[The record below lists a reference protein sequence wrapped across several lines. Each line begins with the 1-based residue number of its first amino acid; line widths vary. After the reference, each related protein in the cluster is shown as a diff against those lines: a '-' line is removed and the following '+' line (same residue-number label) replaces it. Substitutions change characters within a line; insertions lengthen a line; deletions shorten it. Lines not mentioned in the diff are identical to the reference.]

1 MCAAGAD
8 GAVAALAASQHSAF
22 GRRQA
27 AEIGISNEATAA
39 RVRNGAWLEPIPG
52 VLVVA
57 AARRTWQQRFIIPTL
72 IRPGGVV
79 VSHSSAARLHGL
91 DGFTDDRV
99 HVTVVAGR
107 FPTMPGVKVHRDG
120 VWDPNDHT
128 RVDNIPCTNIAR
140 TLCDLGA
147 VVKSD
152 DLVEQALDDALRKG
166 VSEKWI
172 RQTLERVD
180 RPGPSGTAR
189 LRRVLARP
197 DRAGRLPDSV
207 FERLVE
213 RGVQEPSTAR
223 APAPSARDRR
233 PPCRVPRH
241 RMAGGDARGGSDE
254 RSLARRSESRA
265 ERQAARHVVEA
276 RRVAHRVPNVG
287 GGSASRR
294 VRRDDRVALPQSCSS
309 AASSFLRR
317 RRGASR
323 GRRVACP
330 TRLRTMRRAS

>member
-120 VWDPNDHT
+120 MWDPNDHT

-213 RGVQEPSTAR
+213 RACTNL
-223 APAPSARDRR
+223 
-233 PPCRVPRH
+233 PPPV
-241 RMAGGDARGGSDE
+241 
-254 RSLARRSESRA
+254 
-265 ERQAARHVVEA
+265 RQHPVHET
-276 RRVAHRVPNVG
+276 G
-287 GGSASRR
+287 
-294 VRRDDRVALPQSCSS
+294 
-309 AASSFLRR
+309 
-317 RRGASR
+317 
-323 GRRVACP
+323 GRRVAYLDIAWPEAMLGVEATSVRWHGAPSRERNDKQRDMWLKREGWHIEYP
-330 TRLRTMRRAS
+330 TWEEAVHPAEFVAMIEALYLNRVRVPRRAS